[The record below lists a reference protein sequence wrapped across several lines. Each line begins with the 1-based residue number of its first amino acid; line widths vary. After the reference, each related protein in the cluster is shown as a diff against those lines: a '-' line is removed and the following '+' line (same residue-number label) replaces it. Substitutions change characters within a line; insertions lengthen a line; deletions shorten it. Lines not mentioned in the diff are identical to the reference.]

1 LDLQPVIAANGP
13 IYSGSAVPKMA
24 RTAAPTV
31 DLGALNFVGD
41 ALTIAVFDA
50 ETFDEVFRD
59 MVDFNEEGTVAKDGE
74 PSKLCL

>member
-1 LDLQPVIAANGP
+1 LDLQRVIAANGP

-41 ALTIAVFDA
+41 VLTIAVFDA
-50 ETFDEVFRD
+50 ETFDDIFGD
-59 MVDFNEEGTVAKDGE
+59 MVDFNEEGTVARTGT
-74 PSKLCL
+74 PRKLCL